1 MMDLTQP
8 QWVKHV
14 VFHPFEGFEDL
25 RWKKGG
31 TLKYTVIIV
40 VALFFALIAY
50 DRWCGFQFRP
60 LPDAQ
65 FSVVP
70 YIMRS
75 VVYFLAWVLGNWAI
89 CTLLDGEGS
98 MKNICIYSSYALIPY
113 IVSTYINVVLS
124 HILVQA
130 EQVFF
135 ASVYYIGLIWTALLL
150 FSAIKAVHQYSFTK
164 TVAAIL
170 LTLAAMLII
179 LFLAVLFL
187 SLFQKVYVFFYS
199 LYTEILY
206 RVRV

>member
-31 TLKYTVIIV
+31 TLKYTVIII
-40 VALFFALIAY
+40 VALFFAMIAY

-60 LPDAQ
+60 LPDAH

-124 HILVQA
+124 HMLVRA

-135 ASVYYIGLIWTALLL
+135 STVYYVGLIWTAVLL

-164 TVAAIL
+164 TVVAIL
-170 LTLAAMLII
+170 LTLAAMLVI

>member
-8 QWVKHV
+8 QWVKHT

-25 RWKKGG
+25 RWKKAGS
-31 TLKYTVIIV
+31 LKYSFIIIA
-40 VALFFALIAY
+40 ALFLALIAY

-60 LPDAQ
+60 LPDQ
-65 FSVVP
+65 LFSVVP
-70 YIMRS
+70 YLMRS
-75 VVYFLAWVLGNWAI
+75 VVYFAAWVIGNWAV
-89 CTLLDGEGS
+89 CTLLDGEGTV
-98 MKNICIYSSYALIPY
+98 KNICIYSAYALIPY
-113 IVSTYINVVLS
+113 IVSVFINVLLS

-130 EQVFF
+130 EMVFF
-135 ASVYYIGLIWTALLL
+135 TTVSYAGLIWSGLLL
-150 FSAIKAVHQYSFTK
+150 FNAVRAVHQYSFTK
-164 TVAAIL
+164 TAAAIV
-170 LTLAAMLII
+170 LTLFAMLVI

>member
-31 TLKYTVIIV
+31 TLKYTAIII
-40 VALFFALIAY
+40 VALFFAMIAD

-60 LPDAQ
+60 LPDAM

-70 YIMRS
+70 YIMKS

-89 CTLLDGEGS
+89 CTLLDGEGT

-113 IVSTYINVVLS
+113 IVSTFVNVFLS
-124 HILVQA
+124 HILVRD

-135 ASVYYIGLIWTALLL
+135 STVYYIGLIWSALLL
-150 FSAIKAVHQYSFTK
+150 FSAIKSVHQYTFTK
-164 TVAAIL
+164 TVAAII
-170 LTLAAMLII
+170 LTLFAMLVI

-206 RVRV
+206 RIRV